1 MTLESNQPPVAGESV
16 RDEIRTFV
24 FARFP
29 MAKSRQIGDADSL
42 LDSGIVDSLGIL
54 DIVTHLEEKF
64 AVEIGDDDL
73 NPENFDSIDVLSA
86 FVDRKRA

>member
-1 MTLESNQPPVAGESV
+1 MTLESNQPPVAGAGV
-16 RDEIRTFV
+16 RDEIRAFV

-42 LDSGIVDSLGIL
+42 LDTGIVDSLGIL

-64 AVEIGDDDL
+64 GVEIGDDDL
-73 NPENFDSIDVLSA
+73 NPENFDSVDVLSA
-86 FVDRKRA
+86 FVDRKRN